1 MAFYIA
7 KVRFEIEN
15 EKGNIKHQI
24 RTYMVKAVSVTD
36 AEVKVNKYLKNS
48 TEPFEVPTI
57 SESKILDFIH
67 D

>member
-1 MAFYIA
+1 MAFYMA
-7 KVRFEIEN
+7 KVRFEVEN

-36 AEVKVNKYLKNS
+36 AEVQVNKYLKDS
-48 TEPFEVPTI
+48 TEAFQVPTI

-67 D
+67 E